1 MAKAIYTTSSGL
13 RVTLE
18 GSTDEVAELVK
29 KLAAETGGGPGH
41 DHVGKKG
48 DKATAR
54 RGVAGYVL
62 ALRES
67 GYFRTPRKLG
77 EVAEALSKDGHTVP
91 VTVLAVALLR
101 LVRSKELQRVKEGGG
116 WKYGNR

>member
-1 MAKAIYTTSSGL
+1 MRSPSSSRSSRL
-13 RVTLE
+13 KPVE
-18 GSTDEVAELVK
+18 
-29 KLAAETGGGPGH
+29 GPGTITSAKRGTRRQ
-41 DHVGKKG
+41 HVGG
-48 DKATAR
+48 WPVTSWLSENL
-54 RGVAGYVL
+54 VT
-62 ALRES
+62 S
-67 GYFRTPRKLG
+67 GTPRKLG